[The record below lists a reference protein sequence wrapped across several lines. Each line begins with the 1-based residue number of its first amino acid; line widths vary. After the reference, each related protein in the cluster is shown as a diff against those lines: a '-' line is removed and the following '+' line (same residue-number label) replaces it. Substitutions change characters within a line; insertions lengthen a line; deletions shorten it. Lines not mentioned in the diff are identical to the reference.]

1 MNKTLELDQMSV
13 SQLEAYADQLIDK
26 KAALDELL
34 SQVDIYIN
42 TKKKEV
48 QQWKSMN
55 GAYLLNDQTFLLM
68 K

>member
-48 QQWKSMN
+48 QQ
-55 GAYLLNDQTFLLM
+55 
-68 K
+68 